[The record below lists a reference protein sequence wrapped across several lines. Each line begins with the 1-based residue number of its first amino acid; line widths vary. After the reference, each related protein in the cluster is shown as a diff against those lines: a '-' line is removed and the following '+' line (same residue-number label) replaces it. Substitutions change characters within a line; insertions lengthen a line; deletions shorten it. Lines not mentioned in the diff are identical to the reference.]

1 MIEQVPE
8 NDDADTEERG
18 AACTGQSQNLMGRL
32 LKDAESLVDTLCR
45 DNSKSLHTEHAAGT
59 NRRVR
64 LRSLCQCKCGTG
76 FSLLTECCQCS
87 SAFPGAPACWK
98 AAHSA
103 KNEKALLIDLLS

>member
-87 SAFPGAPACWK
+87 SAFPG
-98 AAHSA
+98 SA
-103 KNEKALLIDLLS
+103 GMLEGCSLCEEREGLVD